1 MKNYKKIVSLLL
13 VLVGLIATSF
23 YFFRGDAM
31 FWSSEEVQVPVTQQK
46 ETEAVVKKEKQD
58 TLVLSTT
65 TPNGVVLKITAELCS
80 LKEYNEASCFGS
92 GRIGPFTYEKVSLY
106 DLVSTEEETGFGLIV
121 ETDLETLLYKVLVS
135 NASGG
140 ALLVEDYAFYK
151 DFIIIYFKNH

>member
-1 MKNYKKIVSLLL
+1 MKNYKKTTSVLL
-13 VLVGLIATSF
+13 VLIGLVVILF
-23 YFFRGDAM
+23 YFFKG
-31 FWSSEEVQVPVTQQK
+31 SETLPQEEVQAPVTQQK
-46 ETEAVVKKEKQD
+46 EAETVVKKEKQD

-92 GRIGPFTYEKVSLY
+92 GRIGPFSYEKVSLY
-106 DLVSTEEETGFGLIV
+106 DLVSTEEETGFGLVV

-151 DFIIIYFKNH
+151 DFLITYFKNH

>member
-1 MKNYKKIVSLLL
+1 MKNYKKTISVLL
-13 VLVGLIATSF
+13 VLIGLAMILF
-23 YFFRGDAM
+23 YFFKR
-31 FWSSEEVQVPVTQQK
+31 SETLPKEEVQVAVTQQK
-46 ETEAVVKKEKQD
+46 EAEAVVKKQKQD

-80 LKEYNEASCFGS
+80 LKEYNEVSCFGS
-92 GRIGPFTYEKVSLY
+92 GRIGPFSYEKVSLY
-106 DLVSTEEETGFGLIV
+106 DLVSTEEETGFGLVV

-151 DFIIIYFKNH
+151 DFLITYFKNQ

>member
-1 MKNYKKIVSLLL
+1 MKNYKKTISVLL
-13 VLVGLIATSF
+13 VLIGLVMILF
-23 YFFRGDAM
+23 YFFKGSETLPR
-31 FWSSEEVQVPVTQQK
+31 EEVQALVTQQK
-46 ETEAVVKKEKQD
+46 EAETVVKKEQQD

-92 GRIGPFTYEKVSLY
+92 GRIGPFSYEKVSLY
-106 DLVSTEEETGFGLIV
+106 DLVSTEEETGFGLVV

-151 DFIIIYFKNH
+151 DFLITYFKNH

>member
-1 MKNYKKIVSLLL
+1 MKNYKKTISVLL
-13 VLVGLIATSF
+13 VLIGLVMILF
-23 YFFRGDAM
+23 YFFKGSETLPR
-31 FWSSEEVQVPVTQQK
+31 EEVQALVTQQK
-46 ETEAVVKKEKQD
+46 EAETVVKKEQQD

-92 GRIGPFTYEKVSLY
+92 GRIGPFSYEKVSLY

-135 NASGG
+135 NANGG